1 MLGYRFPENS
11 PLMKQIQG
19 AEEIDIVKSG
29 LEEIMVQAT
38 KEHWDFAVQR
48 QISLREACIARSLEK
63 LETRFQ
69 QSGMMIQ

>member
-11 PLMKQIQG
+11 PLMQRIKG
-19 AEEIDIVKSG
+19 AEEIDIVRSG

-38 KEHWDFAVQR
+38 REHWEFSLQR
-48 QISLREACIARSLEK
+48 QISLREACITKSLEK

-69 QSGMMIQ
+69 QSGMMID